1 MSAAD
6 RAETRMVFPVFPVD
20 TNHYR
25 TLFGGKAVAWIDQAA
40 FICATRWC
48 RRKVVT
54 VRISEV
60 NFHHPIREGS
70 IVEVIARL
78 VRTGRSSMQIA
89 VDVWWEPM
97 DHEERV
103 LACQGRVCWSRSMTT
118 IVRSLCRRSR
128 RQCRDGHD
136 RS

>member
-1 MSAAD
+1 MSAGE
-6 RAETRMVFPVFPVD
+6 RAETRMVFPVFPTD

-97 DHEERV
+97 DHEERL
-103 LACQGRVCWSRSMTT
+103 LACQATYVLVALDDQNRPVAIPPLTEAMS
-118 IVRSLCRRSR
+118 
-128 RQCRDGHD
+128 
-136 RS
+136 

>member
-1 MSAAD
+1 MSAGE
-6 RAETRMVFPVFPVD
+6 RAETRMVFPVFPTD

-60 NFHHPIREGS
+60 NFHYPIREGS

-78 VRTGRSSMQIA
+78 VRTGRSSMQVA

-97 DHEERV
+97 DHEERL
-103 LACQGRVCWSRSMTT
+103 LACQATCVLVALDDQNRPVAVPPLTEAMS
-118 IVRSLCRRSR
+118 
-128 RQCRDGHD
+128 
-136 RS
+136 